1 MANES
6 TKETDSSGR
15 IDWSKKHLWQIQ
27 WVRDLLLIFA
37 VIGLLLLGE
46 RLSLVTV
53 PALLAMLLAYL
64 FEPLIG
70 RLCRVSK
77 ISRRFA
83 AGGIVVAT
91 VALIVIPLLVGLS
104 FGILQG
110 ATFASGVAKKTGE
123 VIASVKEQDD
133 EELKDAV
140 GTGAWLAIRDFFVE
154 LDEPEPDLKKSG
166 AADSPRDETTP
177 AQPSNQGVEAADEFS
192 IVGIDRETL
201 KKGLDHA
208 FSWLSINADQTAK
221 TILGTSK
228 GALTAAVST
237 VSSVSM
243 LLFGAFL
250 TAFFFFFVSS
260 AWPDIVADGKSHIA
274 AEDRDKWLRIISKMD
289 RAVHGFVRG
298 RLTIAF
304 ALGIFYT
311 IGFWLIGVPAPLI
324 AGPAVAILTLIP
336 YAALLLVPIVM
347 VFLWLE
353 NNTGVRGTFWWIVFA
368 PFVLYQIGQAL
379 DDYVLTPLIQGK
391 STNLDTPTILFAS
404 IAGGILLGFFGLLVA
419 IPLAACAKILFNEV
433 LWPRIQAWL
442 RGHAEDP
449 IPLDH

>member
-6 TKETDSSGR
+6 PKETDSSGR

-37 VIGLLLLGE
+37 AFGLLLLGE

-53 PALLAMLLAYL
+53 PAMLAMLFAYL
-64 FEPLIG
+64 FEPLIV
-70 RLCRVSK
+70 RLCRLTK
-77 ISRRFA
+77 ISRGVA
-83 AGGIVVAT
+83 ASGIIISTVVL
-91 VALIVIPLLVGLS
+91 VVIPILVGIG

-110 ATFASGVAKKTGE
+110 SIFANRIAIRTAAVVASTQSPE
-123 VIASVKEQDD
+123 D
-133 EELKDAV
+133 EELRKSV
-140 GTGAWLAIRDFFVE
+140 GTGTWLTIRDNLVE
-154 LDEPEPDLKKSG
+154 LNQDAASSQSKETKDDATEDL
-166 AADSPRDETTP
+166 TL
-177 AQPSNQGVEAADEFS
+177 F
-192 IVGIDRETL
+192 GIDRQVL
-201 KKGLDHA
+201 AGGLNLA
-208 FSWLSINADQTAK
+208 MGWVKNNTEQTARTLSE
-221 TILGTSK
+221 TIVGTSR

-237 VSSVSM
+237 ITSFST

-250 TAFFFFFVSS
+250 TAFFFFFISS
-260 AWPDIVADGKSHIA
+260 AWPDIVADSKSHMPD
-274 AEDRDKWLRIISKMD
+274 EDRDKWLRIIAKMD

-304 ALGIFYT
+304 VLGIFYT
-311 IGFWLIGVPAPLI
+311 VGFWLIGVPAPLI

-353 NNTGVRGTFWWIVFA
+353 HNTGLRGTFWWIVLA
-368 PFVLYQIGQAL
+368 PLVLYQVGQML
-379 DDYVLTPLIQGK
+379 DDYVLTPMIQGK

-442 RGHAEDP
+442 RGQAKDP

>member
-6 TKETDSSGR
+6 PKEADSSGR

-27 WVRDLLLIFA
+27 WVRDLILIFA
-37 VIGLLLLGE
+37 AFGLLLLGE

-53 PALLAMLLAYL
+53 PALLAMLFAYL
-64 FEPLIG
+64 FEPLIV
-70 RLCRVSK
+70 RLCRSTRLGRGMAASGIIIATVVLVVIPILAGIGFGLLQGS
-77 ISRRFA
+77 IFA
-83 AGGIVVAT
+83 NRIATRTAAVVAS
-91 VALIVIPLLVGLS
+91 IQKP
-104 FGILQG
+104 
-110 ATFASGVAKKTGE
+110 
-123 VIASVKEQDD
+123 DD
-133 EELKDAV
+133 AEFRNSV
-140 GTGAWLAIRDFFVE
+140 GTGTWLTIRDNLVE
-154 LDEPEPDLKKSG
+154 LNQEERGATTEDL
-166 AADSPRDETTP
+166 TL
-177 AQPSNQGVEAADEFS
+177 F
-192 IVGIDRETL
+192 GIDREVL
-201 KKGLDHA
+201 AGGLNLA
-208 FSWLSINADQTAK
+208 MVWVNNNAQQTAASLSQ
-221 TILGTSK
+221 TIIETSRS
-228 GALTAAVST
+228 ALTAAVST
-237 VSSVSM
+237 ISSFAT

-250 TAFFFFFVSS
+250 TAFFFFFISS

-274 AEDRDKWLRIISKMD
+274 EEDRDKWLRIISKMD

-353 NNTGVRGTFWWIVFA
+353 NNTGMRGTFWWIIFA
-368 PFVLYQIGQAL
+368 PLVLYQIGQVL
-379 DDYVLTPLIQGK
+379 DDYVLTPMIQGK

-442 RGHAEDP
+442 RGQAKDP

>member
-1 MANES
+1 MATEPTQES
-6 TKETDSSGR
+6 EPSGR

-27 WVRDLLLIFA
+27 WVRDLLLLFA
-37 VIGLLLLGE
+37 VFGLLLLGE

-53 PALLAMLLAYL
+53 PALLAMLFAYL
-64 FEPLIG
+64 FEPLMV
-70 RLCRVSK
+70 RLCRVTK
-77 ISRRFA
+77 ISRRLA

-91 VALIVIPLLVGLS
+91 VALIVIPVLVGLS
-104 FGILQG
+104 FGVLQG
-110 ATFASGVAKKTGE
+110 ATFAGGIAKKTGA
-123 VIASVKEQDD
+123 VIASVESKQDEQ
-133 EELKDAV
+133 LKDAV

-154 LDEPEPDLKKSG
+154 LKESDAASGSPGEAGSGEPSAEI
-166 AADSPRDETTP
+166 A
-177 AQPSNQGVEAADEFS
+177 EAAEELSF
-192 IVGIDRETL
+192 VGIDRATL
-201 KKGLDHA
+201 ARGLTHA
-208 FSWLSINADQTAK
+208 ISWLRDNADQTAK
-221 TILGTSK
+221 TVLGTSK
-228 GALTAAVST
+228 GAFTAAVST
-237 VSSVSM
+237 ISSVSV

-250 TAFFFFFVSS
+250 TAFFFFFISS
-260 AWPDIVADGKSHIA
+260 AWPDIVADSKSHIP
-274 AEDRDKWLRIISKMD
+274 AEDRERWLGIVEKMD

-304 ALGIFYT
+304 VLGIFYT

-347 VFLWLE
+347 IFLWLE
-353 NNTGVRGTFWWIVFA
+353 NNTGLRGTFWWVLLA
-368 PFVLYQIGQAL
+368 PLVLYQVGQAL

-419 IPLAACAKILFNEV
+419 IPLAACAKILFNEI
-433 LWPRIQAWL
+433 LWPRIRAWL
-442 RGHAEDP
+442 RGHVEDP